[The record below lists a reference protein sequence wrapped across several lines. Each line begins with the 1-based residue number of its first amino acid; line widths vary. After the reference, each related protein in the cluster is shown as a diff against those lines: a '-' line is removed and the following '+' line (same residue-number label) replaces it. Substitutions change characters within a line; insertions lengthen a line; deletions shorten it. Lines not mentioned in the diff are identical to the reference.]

1 MILLPQRIG
10 FKDDLLPK
18 KEQRGCVC
26 GLLGKFWINTLIDCY
41 FDGVYQPSQRIGF
54 FNRLALIQKTPSRP
68 RFKPEK
74 VISSV
79 AKWLCPKTSDLDIQ
93 KPGWWFGTWFLLFHS
108 VGNVIIPTDFHSST
122 NHIFQRGWSTT
133 KQKTVD
139 DCCWVNRLD
148 GYKLMLKSFLGR
160 AQPPTSDLSIIP
172 MD

>member
-26 GLLGKFWINTLIDCY
+26 GLLEKFWINTLIDGY
-41 FDGVYQPSQRIGF
+41 FDGVYQPSQRICF
-54 FNRLALIQKTPSRP
+54 FYRLAVIQKTPSRP

-93 KPGWWFGTWFLLFHS
+93 KPGWWFGTWFLFFHS
-108 VGNVIIPTDFHSST
+108 VGNVIIPTDFHSYFSEGLVNHQPENCWWLLLRQSAGWVQT
-122 NHIFQRGWSTT
+122 NAEEFFG
-133 KQKTVD
+133 
-139 DCCWVNRLD
+139 
-148 GYKLMLKSFLGR
+148 
-160 AQPPTSDLSIIP
+160 
-172 MD
+172 